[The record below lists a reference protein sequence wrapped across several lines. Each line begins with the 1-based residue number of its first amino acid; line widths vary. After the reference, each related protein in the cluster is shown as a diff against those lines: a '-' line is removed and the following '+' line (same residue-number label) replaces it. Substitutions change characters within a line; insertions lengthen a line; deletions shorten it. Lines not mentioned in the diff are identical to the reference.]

1 MRSNHKRPGWTKEG
15 TNDELGHGEV
25 ASVCD
30 CNRLEPLPD
39 ESRSFRFHQGPE
51 APNALVGSHST
62 CIRAEPDLP
71 LVLLPNLLPVL
82 SEMECRLKFVQS
94 DGVSTH
100 CLCQRGDVRICRP

>member
-1 MRSNHKRPGWTKEG
+1 MRSNHKRSGMDQGEG

-51 APNALVGSHST
+51 VPDALVGSLSKR
-62 CIRAEPDLP
+62 IRAEQDLP
-71 LVLLPNLLPVL
+71 LVLLLPHL
-82 SEMECRLKFVQS
+82 MPIS
-94 DGVSTH
+94 
-100 CLCQRGDVRICRP
+100 I